1 MATLH
6 HHRPISVSVLSPL
19 SRLRPSSAIPATLF
33 SRSPLSGLMCA
44 PISARAIRDKRL
56 LGPLRGCATS
66 DSAISPGPP
75 PSSRIFIKDCIWP
88 IDTESACFCS
98 KEEYSVATRKSE
110 LLDVHVNQLNN
121 LYDNTG
127 LSSSTS
133 EGFLAKTFS
142 SFGEVKKIKIITSK
156 SSKQSLGLAYI
167 WFAHEQDALMAV
179 KEMNGKFLDG
189 RFIAVTIAEAESPSK
204 QVRAKPYRF

>member
-75 PSSRIFIKDCIWP
+75 PSSRIFIK
-88 IDTESACFCS
+88 
-98 KEEYSVATRKSE
+98 V
-110 LLDVHVNQLNN
+110 
-121 LYDNTG
+121 
-127 LSSSTS
+127 
-133 EGFLAKTFS
+133 
-142 SFGEVKKIKIITSK
+142 KIITSK

-204 QVRAKPYRF
+204 QNWFGYYNISPAFIQFFRKQPELLVMELLHLLPGISVGPMNISPCSEVKPN

>member
-6 HHRPISVSVLSPL
+6 HHRPISLSVLPPL

-33 SRSPLSGLMCA
+33 SGPPLSGLPCT
-44 PISARAIRDKRL
+44 PLSARAIRDKRI
-56 LGPLRGCATS
+56 LGPVRGCATS

-75 PSSRIFIKDCIWP
+75 PSSRIFVK
-88 IDTESACFCS
+88 
-98 KEEYSVATRKSE
+98 
-110 LLDVHVNQLNN
+110 
-121 LYDNTG
+121 G
-127 LSSSTS
+127 LSRSTS

-142 SFGEVKKIKIITSK
+142 SFGEVKKIMIITSK

-167 WFAHEQDALMAV
+167 WFAREQDALMAV

-189 RFIAVTIAEAESPSK
+189 RFVAVTIAEAESPSK
-204 QVRAKPYRF
+204 QNTGPLDQTGMLMQLIGLLSGVIPSRANLRCSVHGFKLLDF